1 MASACALSCDVF
13 LLRQPSRAISR
24 AGLFVTEETRH
35 CEAWPLACRKAKG
48 RLFRTRLFPTAR
60 TRIKEKAP
68 PRTGPGS
75 PLQHQIGVRKELLSS
90 RLPRQFGARE
100 MVPEARGEPCL
111 LAQSSG
117 RHPLLACPRQRPGTQ
132 YAGKRGFQ

>member
-1 MASACALSCDVF
+1 LCAELRRILVTPAYASHRAQSRERGFSSPKRPAIVKRG
-13 LLRQPSRAISR
+13 LLH
-24 AGLFVTEETRH
+24 AGK
-35 CEAWPLACRKAKG
+35 RKAASFARVRSPPPG
-48 RLFRTRLFPTAR
+48 RGLR
-60 TRIKEKAP
+60 KKAP

-90 RLPRQFGARE
+90 RVPRQFGARE

-132 YAGKRGFQ
+132 YA

>member
-1 MASACALSCDVF
+1 MFLNGLGLCAE
-13 LLRQPSRAISR
+13 LRRILVTPAIARNLESGAFR
-24 AGLFVTEETRH
+24 
-35 CEAWPLACRKAKG
+35 AWPLACRKAKG
-48 RLFRTRLFPTAR
+48 RLFRTRSFPTAR

-132 YAGKRGFQ
+132 YAGKR